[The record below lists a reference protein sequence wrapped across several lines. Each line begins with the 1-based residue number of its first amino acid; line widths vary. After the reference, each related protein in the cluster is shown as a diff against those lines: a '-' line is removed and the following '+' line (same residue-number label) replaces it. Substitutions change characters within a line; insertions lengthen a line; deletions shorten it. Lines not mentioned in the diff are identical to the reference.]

1 MSISDISLRPS
12 LRDLVPQR
20 DHGAKINIIQGVIIG
35 VLLTAL
41 SYGVGLGAG
50 WIDSLNWLEVFAVF
64 TSYVCTFLCVV
75 ERRINYPIGAM
86 STAAYCVLFYQYDL
100 MASMAINAFLVV
112 YLIYGWFRWKSD
124 ADPRPVTRMTAKAWA
139 IHIAVAVVSYFI
151 IVGLASL
158 AGGSLVWTDSVILPL
173 TVLAQFMMD
182 NKKFENWFVW
192 LVLNGFAIYTYFAA
206 DLTLVGFQY
215 IFFFL
220 NCFYGMWA
228 WSKTGTALATA
239 PAQSPVV
246 EDESVIGAETSA
258 EISEDV
264 KQRYAEAW
272 NHYGELPD

>member
-1 MSISDISLRPS
+1 MSTLTAVLPRREQGLSTNL
-12 LRDLVPQR
+12 
-20 DHGAKINIIQGVIIG
+20 IQGVVIG
-35 VLLTAL
+35 VVLTAL

-112 YLIYGWFRWKSD
+112 YLIYGWYRWQSD
-124 ADPRPVTRMTAKAWA
+124 ADPRPVTRMTLPAWVV
-139 IHIAVAVVSYFI
+139 HIGVAVVSYFI
-151 IVGLASL
+151 IVAIASAL
-158 AGGSLVWTDSVILPL
+158 GGSLVWTDSVILPL

-246 EDESVIGAETSA
+246 EDEVDLESDGNRT
-258 EISEDV
+258 
-264 KQRYAEAW
+264 AW
-272 NHYGELPD
+272 DHYGELPE